1 MGIPGYAYEEARAY
15 YLDHLREVLGYGV
28 DGLYVGVPCVL
39 GAGGVERI
47 IEVELNAD
55 EQKMF
60 DASVEHVRT
69 LVEQIQ
75 L

>member
-1 MGIPGYAYEEARAY
+1 M
-15 YLDHLREVLGYGV
+15 
-28 DGLYVGVPCVL
+28 DGLYVGVPCVI
-39 GAGGVERI
+39 GGEGRERG

-55 EQKMF
+55 ERKRF
-60 DASVEHVRT
+60 DESVEHVRS